1 MGGVMPS
8 ITGVVIPGYTRTVKT
23 AVSIPDALFEA
34 ADALARERRVSRSA
48 LYAEALAMLLASA
61 EDDDVTRQLDAL
73 YADTSEPVDPTVA
86 VANSRL
92 AAEPW

>member
-1 MGGVMPS
+1 MPS
-8 ITGVVIPGYTRTVKT
+8 ATGVVIPSCTRPVKT

-48 LYAEALAMLLASA
+48 LYAEALATLLALA
-61 EDDDVTRQLDAL
+61 GDGDVTQQLDAL
-73 YADTSEPVDPTVA
+73 YADASEPVDPIVA
-86 VANSRL
+86 VANSKL

>member
-1 MGGVMPS
+1 MPS
-8 ITGVVIPGYTRTVKT
+8 ATGVVIPGYTRTVKT